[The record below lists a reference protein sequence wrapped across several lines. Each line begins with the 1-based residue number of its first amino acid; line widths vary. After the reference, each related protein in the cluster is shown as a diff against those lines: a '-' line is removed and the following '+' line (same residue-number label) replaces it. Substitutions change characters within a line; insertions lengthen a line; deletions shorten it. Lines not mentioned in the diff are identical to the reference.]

1 MHKAL
6 LLLPL
11 YLLGCSALQQAEPTP
26 IIYRIGEIH
35 RTVHTSVPE
44 AQLWFDR
51 GLALSFG
58 FNHEAAVVCF
68 EKAAELDP
76 ECAMAYW
83 GKAYA
88 LGPNYNNFA
97 LSEEACAGAYEALVQ
112 AERLSS
118 PIRPLEQALIQALF
132 TRQPSPNVEE
142 DRAPLEKAYA
152 NAMRRIYKEYSDDPD
167 VVALTGESLM
177 NLRPWKLWSPEG
189 VAAPEVF
196 EIRQVLEAG
205 LERWPDHPAL
215 CHLYIHTMEAGPEVA
230 AATEAADRLVGLA
243 PGLGHLVHMPTHIY
257 IWTGRY
263 KDAVRINQQAVA
275 ADTAYVEHAGRMN
288 FYTGYRL
295 HNYHFIAYA
304 GMWSGQREVALQAA
318 RTIPGEVPADLL
330 AAHPDFVE
338 IFLAT
343 HLHVMV
349 RFGMW
354 EEILQEPQ
362 PPATQLG
369 PTAVWQYS
377 RALAFASLGRV
388 EEALKSQQDFLAA
401 KAAVPETRTLFQ
413 NPVIEILT
421 VAEAFLQGEI
431 LYRQGEFDAAF
442 VSLREATALDKKL
455 NYDEPW
461 GWMEPAS
468 HALGALLLEQGHHAE
483 ALEVYQAN
491 LARFPENGW
500 ALNGLAECLDALGQ
514 PEAALD
520 ARQRFE
526 TAFSLADVEI
536 PGSCFCRTAKQ

>member
-1 MHKAL
+1 
-6 LLLPL
+6 
-11 YLLGCSALQQAEPTP
+11 
-26 IIYRIGEIH
+26 
-35 RTVHTSVPE
+35 
-44 AQLWFDR
+44 
-51 GLALSFG
+51 
-58 FNHEAAVVCF
+58 
-68 EKAAELDP
+68 
-76 ECAMAYW
+76 
-83 GKAYA
+83 
-88 LGPNYNNFA
+88 
-97 LSEEACAGAYEALVQ
+97 
-112 AERLSS
+112 
-118 PIRPLEQALIQALF
+118 
-132 TRQPSPNVEE
+132 
-142 DRAPLEKAYA
+142 
-152 NAMRRIYKEYSDDPD
+152 
-167 VVALTGESLM
+167 
-177 NLRPWKLWSPEG
+177 
-189 VAAPEVF
+189 
-196 EIRQVLEAG
+196 
-205 LERWPDHPAL
+205 
-215 CHLYIHTMEAGPEVA
+215 
-230 AATEAADRLVGLA
+230 
-243 PGLGHLVHMPTHIY
+243 
-257 IWTGRY
+257 
-263 KDAVRINQQAVA
+263 
-275 ADTAYVEHAGRMN
+275 
-288 FYTGYRL
+288 
-295 HNYHFIAYA
+295 
-304 GMWSGQREVALQAA
+304 
-318 RTIPGEVPADLL
+318 
-330 AAHPDFVE
+330 
-338 IFLAT
+338 
-343 HLHVMV
+343 MV